1 MIHVKNALDCHGNT
15 LNEMAVTQERQ
26 LSDQSEVV
34 NTWTREQNKLVE
46 QVNTRVNQFLVEEL
60 KDDLP
65 TGLSKKWDGISGIW
79 IRDYIDKHVLSQ
91 GKPSIFT

>member
-1 MIHVKNALDCHGNT
+1 MGQHLSHVTHALDCHGNT
-15 LNEMAVTQERQ
+15 LNEMAATQERQ

-34 NTWTREQNKLVE
+34 NSWARDQNKLVE
-46 QVNTRVNQFLVEEL
+46 QVGARVNQFLVEEL

-79 IRDYIDKHVLSQ
+79 IRDCTDQNVLS
-91 GKPSIFT
+91 